1 MAAALLLVL
10 IPATVAAGTIVF
22 LMAFAACGIVIG
34 PHESEYVAT
43 GQFLISSITALVS
56 VIFVFRG
63 FLRVLTILLGPTKK
77 PSPLNTNK
85 PNSPPNP

>member
-10 IPATVAAGTIVF
+10 IPATVAAGTIIF
-22 LMAFAACGIVIG
+22 LVAFAACGQIIG

-63 FLRVLTILLGPTKK
+63 FLRVLTILLGPAEK
-77 PSPLNTNK
+77 PTPNSTNK
-85 PNSPPNP
+85 PKSPQNP